1 MSSERSSSTGTR
13 RQTLVFT
20 TSTERGYRR
29 LASFIEE
36 TQGLFAVPIPRNV
49 CQAVLE
55 HKGLPQLDVPA
66 GYIRLW
72 HPILRLLKR
81 LEGRIHCYAGV
92 MEPAEVRSRFAE
104 IASLLIKADVYGK
117 IEPEEWINA
126 FRREVKPIQ
135 AIGDFV
141 VVDNYVDAYLEL
153 KRNTGVSYITLDE
166 VVPTPFDLL
175 TLISLNELPLRLLQP
190 VVRHA
195 VIFFNEYLLK
205 SPTITRAYRMLK
217 RDKECRVF
225 LEENN
230 IRIIR

>member
-29 LASFIEE
+29 LASFIEG

-49 CQAVLE
+49 CQALLE
-55 HKGLPQLDVPA
+55 GRGLPELDIPG

-72 HPILRLLKR
+72 QPILRLLGR

-92 MEPAEVRSRFAE
+92 MDPAEVRSRFAE
-104 IASLLIKADVYGK
+104 IASLLIKADVYDR
-117 IEPEEWINA
+117 IDPEEWITA
-126 FRREVKPIQ
+126 FKREVKPIQ

-153 KRNTGVSYITLDE
+153 SRNKDADYITLDE
-166 VVPTPFDLL
+166 IVPTPFDLL

-190 VVRHA
+190 IVRFAVV
-195 VIFFNEYLLK
+195 FFNEYLLK

-217 RDKECRVF
+217 RDEEYRVF
-225 LEENN
+225 LGENN